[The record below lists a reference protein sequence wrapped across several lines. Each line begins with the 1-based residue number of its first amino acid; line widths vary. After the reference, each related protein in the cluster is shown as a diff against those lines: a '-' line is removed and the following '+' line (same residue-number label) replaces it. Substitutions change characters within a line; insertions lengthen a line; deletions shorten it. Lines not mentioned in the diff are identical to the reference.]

1 MDNIRVSKT
10 DLEGVLLVKLN
21 VFEDFRGHFTELYNE
36 RVYEEHLDMKFVEDD
51 ISVSRQNVLRGIH
64 ADSGAWKLLTCLY
77 GCIYVVIV
85 AVDTECE
92 NFGKWQAFTLLG
104 ENGVQILVP
113 PKHGIGH
120 LVLSE
125 KAILHYKQSLY
136 YDPKRQSTY
145 RYDEFGISWPVNNPI
160 LSRRD
165 EIGGRP

>member
-1 MDNIRVSKT
+1 MKVLKT
-10 DLEGVLLVKLN
+10 DLEGVLLVKLD

-77 GCIYVVIV
+77 GCIYVVI
-85 AVDTECE
+85 ANCNAESED
-92 NFGKWQAFTLLG
+92 FGKWQSFTLTG
-104 ENGVQILVP
+104 ENGTQILVP

-125 KAILHYKQSLY
+125 KALLHYKQSLY

-145 RYDEFGISWPVNNPI
+145 RYDDRRFGIFWPVNGPI

-165 EIGGRP
+165 EIGRG